1 MGTWSPRLI
10 PRKTLNAKR
19 VTGGVDADGYPID
32 DVDVAFTVENASVQ
46 PVTGYSL
53 QAVPEGYRDN
63 RVVRVYTTT
72 EVLIGDE
79 GTDLKGDQIE
89 FEPGRW
95 GRVVKVEPWQVG
107 VQSHYLAF
115 VVEVNER

>member
-1 MGTWSPRLI
+1 M
-10 PRKTLNAKR
+10 R
-19 VTGGVDADGYPID
+19 VVSQSRSARP
-32 DVDVAFTVENASVQ
+32 FTIENASVQ

-63 RVVRVYTTT
+63 RVVKIYTTT
-72 EVLIGDE
+72 EVVIGEE
-79 GTDLKGDQIE
+79 GTTLKGDQIE
-89 FEPGRW
+89 FETGRW
-95 GRVVKVEPWQVG
+95 GRVIKVEPWQVG

>member
-1 MGTWSPRLI
+1 MSIWSPQLI

-19 VTGGVDADGYPID
+19 LTGGVDPDGYPID
-32 DVDVAFTVENASVQ
+32 DVEAPFIVENASVQ
-46 PVTGYSL
+46 PVTGYAL

-63 RVVRVYTTT
+63 RVVKVYTTT
-72 EVLIGDE
+72 EVLIADE
-79 GTDLKGDQIE
+79 GTTLKGDLVE
-89 FEPGRW
+89 FETGRW
-95 GRVVKVEPWQVG
+95 GRVIKVEPWNVG